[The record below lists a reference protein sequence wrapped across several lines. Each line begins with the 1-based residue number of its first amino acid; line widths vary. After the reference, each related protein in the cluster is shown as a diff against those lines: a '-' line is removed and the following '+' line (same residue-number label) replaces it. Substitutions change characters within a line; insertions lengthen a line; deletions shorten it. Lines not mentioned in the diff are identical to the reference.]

1 MNASTSGA
9 LREGAGFERPGEAS
23 QMVFRALLD
32 AFAQPGHIREVPAR
46 AGWPAGIAPAA
57 AAVMLA
63 MLDADTR
70 LWLHAGVSGNGEIA
84 QFLRFHTGCRIV
96 TRPAEADFGYVD
108 HPGALPDL
116 EEFAQGSE
124 RHPERSST
132 LVVRVAALEG
142 HEWRLTGPG
151 IEREVALAAAIPGA
165 RFLAQWQAQQR
176 RFPVGVDLV
185 LARGKSLAALPRTT
199 RIEPA

>member
-1 MNASTSGA
+1 MNAPAAGA
-9 LREGAGFERPGEAS
+9 PREGAGFDRPGEAS
-23 QMVFRALLD
+23 QAVFRALLD
-32 AFAQPGHIREVPAR
+32 AFAQPGCIRELPVR

-57 AAVMLA
+57 AAVLLA

-70 LWLHAGVSGNGEIA
+70 LWLHAGVSGGGEIA

-96 TRPAEADFGYVD
+96 MRPAEADFGYVD
-108 HPGALPDL
+108 DPGALPGL
-116 EEFAQGSE
+116 EELAQGTE

-132 LVVRVAALEG
+132 LVVRVTALEG
-142 HEWRLTGPG
+142 DAWRLTGPG
-151 IEREVALAAAIPGA
+151 IEREAALAAAIPGA

-185 LARGKSLAALPRTT
+185 LAREKSVAALPRTT
-199 RIEPA
+199 RIEAA